1 MITSYKQT
9 IGNTTHISK
18 VKPTTGTYET
28 ITLPEPPV
36 EVPSTVTAIQF
47 LAQLSFEGIAQ
58 SQIIAVIDTLPEP
71 NKTLARVSYDRA
83 ATFDR
88 GNALMSLV
96 GQAFGKSD
104 LEMDEIFIKANKL

>member
-1 MITSYKQT
+1 MTTSYKQT
-9 IGNTTHISK
+9 IGNTTQISE

-28 ITLPEPPV
+28 ITLSDSPV

-47 LAQLSFEGIAQ
+47 IAQLSFEGIAQ
-58 SQIIAVIDTLPEP
+58 SQILAVIDTLPEP
-71 NKTLARVSYDRA
+71 HKTLARVSYDRA

-88 GNALMSLV
+88 SNALMSVV